1 MDILAFY
8 MNKEQFIGIFTASF
22 VVRCTGIIIFV
33 KISTWNNAT
42 ENDHVFA
49 LSCLEENQKAP
60 LRHEEE
66 NQKAMMAKN
75 GNEGNNDLVNFK
87 LVAMIALVTM
97 LMKMT
102 GMVPWQPSNL

>member
-1 MDILAFY
+1 MVMMAI
-8 MNKEQFIGIFTASF
+8 ME
-22 VVRCTGIIIFV
+22 
-33 KISTWNNAT
+33 NNGSDSNNGNAI
-42 ENDHVFA
+42 
-49 LSCLEENQKAP
+49 KA
-60 LRHEEE
+60 
-66 NQKAMMAKN
+66 KAMMAKN

>member
-1 MDILAFY
+1 MVMMAI
-8 MNKEQFIGIFTASF
+8 ME
-22 VVRCTGIIIFV
+22 
-33 KISTWNNAT
+33 NNGSDGNAI
-42 ENDHVFA
+42 
-49 LSCLEENQKAP
+49 KA
-60 LRHEEE
+60 
-66 NQKAMMAKN
+66 KAMMAKN